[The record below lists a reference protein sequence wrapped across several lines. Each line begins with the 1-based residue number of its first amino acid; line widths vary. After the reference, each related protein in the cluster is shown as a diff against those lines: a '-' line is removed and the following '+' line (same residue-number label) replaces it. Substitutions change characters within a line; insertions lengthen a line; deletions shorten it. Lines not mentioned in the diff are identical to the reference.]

1 MIQRIFKSTIFSYLF
16 TIILFAILSLILTFS
31 NLSDSFIPTAVVIIS
46 IVSILL
52 GSSLASLNSRSH
64 GWLMG
69 LLVGLSYFFILYF
82 ISSLLISGFSINLT
96 TIYLALGMAF
106 TGIIGGII
114 GINRKKH

>member
-1 MIQRIFKSTIFSYLF
+1 MFQRIFKSTMFAYLF
-16 TIILFAILSLILTFS
+16 TIISFAILSLVLTFS
-31 NLSDSFIPTAVVIIS
+31 NISDNFIPSAVAIVS

-52 GSSLASLNSRSH
+52 GSSIASTHSRSH

-69 LLVGLSYFFILYF
+69 LSVGLSYFLVLYF

-96 TIYLALGMAF
+96 TIYLALAMIF

-114 GINRKKH
+114 GINRKK

>member
-1 MIQRIFKSTIFSYLF
+1 MVQRIFKSTLFAYLF
-16 TIILFAILSLILTFS
+16 TIISFAILSLILTFS

-52 GSSLASLNSRSH
+52 GSSIASVHSRSH

-69 LLVGLSYFFILYF
+69 LLVGLSYFITLYI
-82 ISSLLISGFSINLT
+82 ISSVLITGFSIQLT